1 MEDQSTVD
9 NIDLMHSSTCVLDA
23 NNLHQDLKYSWYN
36 LVRMKEYADRETRGV
51 VMRIALSQLPK
62 SQMDPFDL
70 LDLRA
75 AMKARVRGRN
85 TDPRAAVPN
94 NKWRQHRLCP

>member
-1 MEDQSTVD
+1 MEDQSTVA
-9 NIDLMHSSTCVLDA
+9 NIDLMHSSTYVLDA
-23 NNLHQDLKYSWYN
+23 NSLHQDLKYSWYN

-51 VMRIALSQLPK
+51 VMRISLSQLPK

-75 AMKARVRGRN
+75 AMRARERERY
-85 TDPRAAVPN
+85 
-94 NKWRQHRLCP
+94 